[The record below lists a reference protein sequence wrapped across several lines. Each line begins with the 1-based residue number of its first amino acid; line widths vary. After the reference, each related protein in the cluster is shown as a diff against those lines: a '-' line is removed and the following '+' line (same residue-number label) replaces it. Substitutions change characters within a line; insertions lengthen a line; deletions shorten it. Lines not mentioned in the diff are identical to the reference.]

1 MRSSSE
7 IVRLLAIPAIVA
19 FVAALTSSVATA
31 QGGGPLQPDPD
42 RIVYAIAPHD
52 TDASINRFDSNNLV
66 IYRHSTAANAPLL
79 VFMPG
84 TGGTPASARLFMD
97 LASKVGYRVIGLMY
111 DDTPAVNVVCPP
123 VPDPKCSESFRQK
136 RIYGDNVTNIIDDT
150 PAESIVARLTKL
162 LDYLN
167 AHYPND
173 GWAGYLADGKPNW
186 ARIAV
191 SGHSQG
197 AGMAAFIAKDHEVY
211 RVVLFSSPWDF
222 YNPGRQARNV
232 AFQTAG
238 DSARP
243 LVCGVSRARTGCGAD
258 VSHVSCAG
266 YSSLTAASARFGTAP
281 DAGRCCRRCDGIPL
295 ERRRRW
301 GDSAR
306 RKRNPR
312 LSSRLEVF
320 ARGSDRQELTYSSG
334 LRVSAGH

>member
-1 MRSSSE
+1 MRSSSK

-19 FVAALTSSVATA
+19 LVAALTSSVAPA

-52 TDASINRFDSNNLV
+52 TDASINRFDNDNLV

-97 LASKVGYRVIGLMY
+97 LASKLGYRVIGLMY

-222 YNPGRQARNV
+222 YNPGRQLASWLFKPP
-232 AFQTAG
+232 AT
-238 DSARP
+238 P
-243 LVCGVSRARTGCGAD
+243 LDRWFAVYHA
-258 VSHVSCAG
+258 HE
-266 YSSLTAASARFGTAP
+266 P
-281 DAGRCCRRCDGIPL
+281 DAGLMSRTYPALGIPASQRQVLDL
-295 ERRRRW
+295 EPRPTPADAAGGAMAYHW
-301 GDSAR
+301 SVVGDGATPLDANGTPAYLPVW
-306 RKRNPR
+306 KFLLGDPTGKN
-312 LSSRLEVF
+312 
-320 ARGSDRQELTYSSG
+320 
-334 LRVSAGH
+334 